1 MCANEPRLS
10 RQQRP
15 PSMYRRLFTGSEN
28 LMKMDVFYGELK
40 YVQTQQKKA
49 YTIVDFLSKPYE
61 TSAGFAKPRNVLMYR
76 FSAIKIIFFVII
88 IFFNYSN
95 LIYFFIFFLFTSL
108 LYQAAS
114 FWGRSHFNRAL

>member
-15 PSMYRRLFTGSEN
+15 TLMYRRLFTGSEN

-49 YTIVDFLSKPYE
+49 YTIVDFLSKPYD
-61 TSAGFAKPRNVLMYR
+61 TAAGFAKPRNVLMY
-76 FSAIKIIFFVII
+76 SAIKIIFI
-88 IFFNYSN
+88 
-95 LIYFFIFFLFTSL
+95 LLFFLLF
-108 LYQAAS
+108 
-114 FWGRSHFNRAL
+114 